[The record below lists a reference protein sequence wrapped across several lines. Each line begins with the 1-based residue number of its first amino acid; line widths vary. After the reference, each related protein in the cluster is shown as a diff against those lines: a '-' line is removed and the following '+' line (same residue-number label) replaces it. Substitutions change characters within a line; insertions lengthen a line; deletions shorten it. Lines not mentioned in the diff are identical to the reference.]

1 MNRIVPLILAVALFM
16 EQMDSTVIS
25 TSLPAIA
32 HDLGVG
38 PITLK
43 LALTAYMVSL
53 AIFIPLSGWMADRF
67 GAKRIFRAAIVVF
80 VIGSIFCAVAD
91 SIFAFV
97 VSRFLQG
104 MGGAMMTPVA
114 RLVLVRSTP
123 RSQLV
128 NAMALLTIPALVGPL
143 AGPPLGGFIT
153 TYFSWHWIFLINVP
167 VGIVGFILSGIYLPE
182 VRSDQPPPI
191 DVTGFILSAIAAAGT
206 MFGLSVM
213 SLPAL
218 PPLVGAMSVV
228 IGIVAGF
235 LYVLH
240 ARSHPAPLLDLKLF
254 HDSAF
259 RAAAIGGTL
268 FRISIGATPFLLPL
282 MLQVGFGLTPFQSGL
297 ITFSGAIGAITT
309 KFIAKRVLTVTGFR
323 TTLIVAGICG
333 TIFTFINGLFTPATP
348 ALVMIGVLLLAGFV
362 RSFFFTSVNAL
373 SFADIP
379 DRDASKATSMS
390 AVLQQMSLAM
400 GVAIAGGILEIE
412 STLSGSALELQD
424 FQLAFMV
431 ISAITLTSIIPF
443 IRMSKSAGASV
454 SGHQMPRK
462 EEIEAESMGSG
473 K

>member
-1 MNRIVPLILAVALFM
+1 MNRIVPMILAVALFM
-16 EQMDSTVIS
+16 EQMDSTVIA

-67 GAKRIFRAAIVVF
+67 GAKRIFRIAILVF
-80 VIGSIFCAVAD
+80 IAGSIFCAFAD
-91 SIFAFV
+91 SVLMFV
-97 VSRFLQG
+97 VARFLQG

-123 RSQLV
+123 RSELV
-128 NAMALLTIPALVGPL
+128 GAMALLTIPALVGPM

-167 VGIVGFILSGIYLPE
+167 VGIAGYILSGIHLPNIT
-182 VRSDQPPPI
+182 SAMPPPI
-191 DVTGFILSAIAAAGT
+191 DLKGFFLSAIAASGV

-218 PPLVGAMSVV
+218 PPQVGAAAAIIGVV
-228 IGIVAGF
+228 CAV
-235 LYVLH
+235 LYVRH
-240 ARSHPAPLLDLKLF
+240 ARRHPAPLLDLNLF
-254 HDSAF
+254 NDSAF

-268 FRISIGATPFLLPL
+268 FRISIGAIPFLMPL
-282 MLQVGFGLTPFQSGL
+282 MLQIGFGHTPFESGM
-297 ITFSGAIGAITT
+297 ITFVGAVGAFTT
-309 KFIAKRVLTVTGFR
+309 KFLAKRVLAFAGFR
-323 TTLIVAGICG
+323 TTLIFACIAG
-333 TIFTFINGLFTPATP
+333 TALTFVNGLFTPATP
-348 ALVMIGVLLLAGFV
+348 YLLMMFFLLLAGFA

-373 SFADIP
+373 AFADLP
-379 DRDASKATSMS
+379 DSAASKATSMT

-400 GVAIAGGILEIE
+400 GVAVAGAILEIE
-412 STLSGSALELQD
+412 TMLTGSPLELRD
-424 FQLAFMV
+424 FQIAFMI
-431 ISAITLTSIIPF
+431 ISAITLTAVIPL
-443 IRMSKSAGASV
+443 IGMSKTAGASV
-454 SGHQMPRK
+454 SGHRMKQA
-462 EEIEAESMGSG
+462 EEAEIVAG